1 MGDPTIPIMSRD
13 ATRAPAKDR
22 PPRTGEAVGVE
33 TSDLV
38 ARAARGDEAA
48 WRGLVER
55 HSGRVFGFVRTQC
68 GDPELAEE
76 ITQSAFATV
85 AAKLTEYVEQGAFE
99 SWLFRI
105 AMNRLRDEMRRR
117 KRHATV
123 MEGSTLADLAFRS
136 APAGGGVEPAVRTA
150 LAEAIASLGEADRE
164 VISLRHIGGMSFQQ
178 MADALGEPLGTL
190 LARHHRALRKL
201 RDFLAARGIDGI

>member
-1 MGDPTIPIMSRD
+1 MSRD
-13 ATRAPAKDR
+13 ATRAPAR
-22 PPRTGEAVGVE
+22 NPSPPTGGPIGIA
-33 TSDLV
+33 TADLV
-38 ARAARGDEAA
+38 ARLARGDEAA
-48 WRGLVER
+48 WRGLVDR
-55 HSGRVFGFVRTQC
+55 HSGPVFGFVRAQC

-85 AAKLTEYVEQGAFE
+85 AAKLAGYVERGAFE

-117 KRHATV
+117 KRHAV
-123 MEGSTLADLAFRS
+123 AIEGGTLAELAGRP
-136 APAGGGVEPAVRTA
+136 APGGGGVEPAVRTA
-150 LAEAIASLGEADRE
+150 LVDAIASLGESDRE
-164 VISLRHIGGMSFQQ
+164 VITLRHVGGMSFQQ
-178 MADALGEPLGTL
+178 MADTLGEPLGTL

>member
-1 MGDPTIPIMSRD
+1 MPSVDPI
-13 ATRAPAKDR
+13 ATA
-22 PPRTGEAVGVE
+22 
-33 TSDLV
+33 DLV
-38 ARAARGDEAA
+38 ARAARGDESA

-55 HSGRVFGFVRTQC
+55 HSGRVFGFVRSQC
-68 GDPELAEE
+68 GDPDLAEE

-117 KRHATV
+117 KRHAV
-123 MEGSTLADLAFRS
+123 AVEGGVLADLASRPE
-136 APAGGGVEPAVRTA
+136 PASRGVEPAVRSA
-150 LAEAIASLGEADRE
+150 LAEAIAALGEADRE

-178 MADALGEPLGTL
+178 MADTLGEPLGTL

-201 RDFLAARGIDGI
+201 RDLLAARGIDGI